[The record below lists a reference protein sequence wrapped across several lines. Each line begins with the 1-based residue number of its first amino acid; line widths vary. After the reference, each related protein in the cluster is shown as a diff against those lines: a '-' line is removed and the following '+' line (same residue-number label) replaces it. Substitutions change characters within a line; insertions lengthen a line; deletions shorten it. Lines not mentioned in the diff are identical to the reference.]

1 MAETVV
7 QLRDVTKNYRRD
19 AFELKVL
26 QGITLDVEAG
36 DYVALMGPSGSGKST
51 LLNLL
56 AGIDQPTSGELIV
69 AGQQVSRLGE
79 SKLALWRQ
87 RHIGFI
93 FQFYNLIPVLTA
105 YENVEL
111 PLTLRKSSRAA
122 RRKRVET
129 ALSVVGL
136 QNRMKHYPRQLSGGQ
151 EQRVAIARAIVTDP
165 DPAARRRADRRS
177 GRGVRRRSARPA
189 RSVERAV
196 QQDDPDGDPR
206 SEGRGESQTP
216 GAARQGPAGRVGAG
230 RRNGSMIKLIR
241 RNLLRNKRRT
251 FLTMAS
257 LAMALFI
264 LSLLGVVNDAMSFA
278 DDSAMPDRLV
288 VRNAISLT
296 FPLPEAYEQRLRTI
310 DNVVSVTPQ
319 NWFQG
324 VYKDQRPE
332 NFFPRFTIDPA
343 TFRSVFYD
351 LEWNEEEWE
360 AFAAQRTAFAAGR
373 ELTEIQGWSLG
384 DTITIKGDI
393 YPIDVELQL
402 RAIYDFDEPGQERQI
417 FFHRRYVEEAMG
429 NPGQNGTY
437 WLLLDDPEAAP
448 AVIAA
453 AEAMFENSDNQVRAE
468 TAEAFAASFTEMLGN
483 IRFFFSMIG
492 LAIVISIFLITANT
506 MAMAARERTT
516 EVSVL
521 RTLGFRR
528 NQVLGMV
535 IGESLAVGVLGA
547 ALGVGFTA
555 VAIQGA
561 TPFLDQMGFGFGG
574 FALDVQVLATAVAIG
589 IAVGLLSGVF
599 PAVAAARLK
608 IVDGLRRL

>member
-1 MAETVV
+1 M
-7 QLRDVTKNYRRD
+7 
-19 AFELKVL
+19 
-26 QGITLDVEAG
+26 
-36 DYVALMGPSGSGKST
+36 
-51 LLNLL
+51 
-56 AGIDQPTSGELIV
+56 
-69 AGQQVSRLGE
+69 
-79 SKLALWRQ
+79 
-87 RHIGFI
+87 
-93 FQFYNLIPVLTA
+93 
-105 YENVEL
+105 
-111 PLTLRKSSRAA
+111 
-122 RRKRVET
+122 
-129 ALSVVGL
+129 
-136 QNRMKHYPRQLSGGQ
+136 
-151 EQRVAIARAIVTDP
+151 
-165 DPAARRRADRRS
+165 
-177 GRGVRRRSARPA
+177 
-189 RSVERAV
+189 
-196 QQDDPDGDPR
+196 
-206 SEGRGESQTP
+206 
-216 GAARQGPAGRVGAG
+216 
-230 RRNGSMIKLIR
+230 
-241 RNLLRNKRRT
+241 
-251 FLTMAS
+251 
-257 LAMALFI
+257 
-264 LSLLGVVNDAMSFA
+264 
-278 DDSAMPDRLV
+278 
-288 VRNAISLT
+288 
-296 FPLPEAYEQRLRTI
+296 
-310 DNVVSVTPQ
+310 
-319 NWFQG
+319 
-324 VYKDQRPE
+324 
-332 NFFPRFTIDPA
+332 
-343 TFRSVFYD
+343 
-351 LEWNEEEWE
+351 
-360 AFAAQRTAFAAGR
+360 
-373 ELTEIQGWSLG
+373 
-384 DTITIKGDI
+384 
-393 YPIDVELQL
+393 

>member
-1 MAETVV
+1 
-7 QLRDVTKNYRRD
+7 
-19 AFELKVL
+19 
-26 QGITLDVEAG
+26 
-36 DYVALMGPSGSGKST
+36 
-51 LLNLL
+51 
-56 AGIDQPTSGELIV
+56 
-69 AGQQVSRLGE
+69 
-79 SKLALWRQ
+79 
-87 RHIGFI
+87 
-93 FQFYNLIPVLTA
+93 
-105 YENVEL
+105 
-111 PLTLRKSSRAA
+111 
-122 RRKRVET
+122 
-129 ALSVVGL
+129 
-136 QNRMKHYPRQLSGGQ
+136 
-151 EQRVAIARAIVTDP
+151 
-165 DPAARRRADRRS
+165 
-177 GRGVRRRSARPA
+177 
-189 RSVERAV
+189 
-196 QQDDPDGDPR
+196 
-206 SEGRGESQTP
+206 
-216 GAARQGPAGRVGAG
+216 
-230 RRNGSMIKLIR
+230 MIKLIR

-264 LSLLGVVNDAMSFA
+264 LSLLGVVNDAMDFA
-278 DDSAMPDRLV
+278 DESSLPDRLV

-296 FPLPEAYEQRLRTI
+296 FPLPEAYEARLRTI

-332 NFFPRFTIDPA
+332 NFFPRFTIDPD
-343 TFRSVFYD
+343 TFRDVFYD
-351 LEWNEEEWE
+351 LTWNEEEWE
-360 AFAAQRTAFAAGR
+360 TFAAQRTAFAAGR

-402 RAIYDFDEPGQERQI
+402 RAIYDFDEPGQERQL

-437 WLLLDDPEAAP
+437 WLLLDDPDAAS

-453 AEAMFENSDNQVRAE
+453 AEGMFENSENQVRAE

-483 IRFFFSMIG
+483 IQFFFSLIG
-492 LAIVISIFLITANT
+492 LAIVVSIFLITANT

-535 IGESLAVGVLGA
+535 IGESLAVGVLGS
-547 ALGVGFTA
+547 ALGIGFTSI
-555 VAIQGA
+555 AIRGA
-561 TPFLDQMGFGFGG
+561 TPFLEQSGFGFGG
-574 FALDVQVLATAVAIG
+574 FALDTEVLLTAVVIG
-589 IAVGLLSGVF
+589 ISVGLLSGVF

-608 IVDGLRRL
+608 IVDGLRRI

>member
-1 MAETVV
+1 
-7 QLRDVTKNYRRD
+7 
-19 AFELKVL
+19 
-26 QGITLDVEAG
+26 
-36 DYVALMGPSGSGKST
+36 
-51 LLNLL
+51 
-56 AGIDQPTSGELIV
+56 
-69 AGQQVSRLGE
+69 
-79 SKLALWRQ
+79 
-87 RHIGFI
+87 
-93 FQFYNLIPVLTA
+93 
-105 YENVEL
+105 
-111 PLTLRKSSRAA
+111 
-122 RRKRVET
+122 
-129 ALSVVGL
+129 
-136 QNRMKHYPRQLSGGQ
+136 
-151 EQRVAIARAIVTDP
+151 
-165 DPAARRRADRRS
+165 
-177 GRGVRRRSARPA
+177 
-189 RSVERAV
+189 
-196 QQDDPDGDPR
+196 
-206 SEGRGESQTP
+206 
-216 GAARQGPAGRVGAG
+216 
-230 RRNGSMIKLIR
+230 MIKLIR

-264 LSLLGVVNDAMSFA
+264 LSLLGVVNDAMNFA
-278 DDSAMPDRLV
+278 DESAIPDRLV

-310 DNVVSVTPQ
+310 DNVVAVTPQ

-332 NFFPRFTIDPA
+332 NFFPRFTIDPE

-351 LEWNEEEWE
+351 LEWTEEEWE
-360 AFAAQRTAFAAGR
+360 SFAEQRTAFAAGR

-393 YPIDVELQL
+393 FPIDVELQL

-483 IRFFFSMIG
+483 IQFFFSMIG

-535 IGESLAVGVLGA
+535 IGESLAVGVLGS
-547 ALGVGFTA
+547 ALGLGFTA

-561 TPFLDQMGFGFGG
+561 TPFLEQMGFGFGG
-574 FALDVQVLATAVAIG
+574 FALDSQVLVTAVVIG

>member
-1 MAETVV
+1 
-7 QLRDVTKNYRRD
+7 
-19 AFELKVL
+19 
-26 QGITLDVEAG
+26 
-36 DYVALMGPSGSGKST
+36 
-51 LLNLL
+51 
-56 AGIDQPTSGELIV
+56 
-69 AGQQVSRLGE
+69 
-79 SKLALWRQ
+79 
-87 RHIGFI
+87 
-93 FQFYNLIPVLTA
+93 
-105 YENVEL
+105 
-111 PLTLRKSSRAA
+111 
-122 RRKRVET
+122 
-129 ALSVVGL
+129 
-136 QNRMKHYPRQLSGGQ
+136 
-151 EQRVAIARAIVTDP
+151 
-165 DPAARRRADRRS
+165 
-177 GRGVRRRSARPA
+177 
-189 RSVERAV
+189 
-196 QQDDPDGDPR
+196 
-206 SEGRGESQTP
+206 
-216 GAARQGPAGRVGAG
+216 
-230 RRNGSMIKLIR
+230 MIKLIR

-264 LSLLGVVNDAMSFA
+264 LSLLGVVNDAMDFA
-278 DDSAMPDRLV
+278 DESAIPDRLV

-310 DNVVSVTPQ
+310 DNVVAVTPQ

-332 NFFPRFTIDPA
+332 NFFPRFTVEPE

-351 LEWNEEEWE
+351 YTWNEEEWE
-360 AFAAQRTAFAAGR
+360 TFAAQRTAFAAGR
-373 ELTEIQGWSLG
+373 ELTEIQGWSIG
-384 DTITIKGDI
+384 DMITIKGDI
-393 YPIDVELQL
+393 FPIDVELQL
-402 RAIYDFDEPGQERQI
+402 RAIFDFDEPGQERQI

-483 IRFFFSMIG
+483 IQFFFSMIG

-535 IGESLAVGVLGA
+535 IGESLAVGVLGS
-547 ALGVGFTA
+547 ALGLGFTA

-561 TPFLDQMGFGFGG
+561 TPFLEQMGFGFGG
-574 FALDVQVLATAVAIG
+574 FALDSEVLVTAVVIG

>member
-1 MAETVV
+1 
-7 QLRDVTKNYRRD
+7 
-19 AFELKVL
+19 
-26 QGITLDVEAG
+26 
-36 DYVALMGPSGSGKST
+36 
-51 LLNLL
+51 
-56 AGIDQPTSGELIV
+56 
-69 AGQQVSRLGE
+69 
-79 SKLALWRQ
+79 
-87 RHIGFI
+87 
-93 FQFYNLIPVLTA
+93 
-105 YENVEL
+105 
-111 PLTLRKSSRAA
+111 
-122 RRKRVET
+122 
-129 ALSVVGL
+129 
-136 QNRMKHYPRQLSGGQ
+136 
-151 EQRVAIARAIVTDP
+151 
-165 DPAARRRADRRS
+165 
-177 GRGVRRRSARPA
+177 
-189 RSVERAV
+189 
-196 QQDDPDGDPR
+196 
-206 SEGRGESQTP
+206 
-216 GAARQGPAGRVGAG
+216 
-230 RRNGSMIKLIR
+230 MIKLIR

-264 LSLLGVVNDAMSFA
+264 LSLLGVVNDAMNFA
-278 DDSAMPDRLV
+278 DESAIPDRLV

-310 DNVVSVTPQ
+310 DNVVAVTPQ

-332 NFFPRFTIDPA
+332 NFFPRFTVEPE

-351 LEWNEEEWE
+351 YTWNEEEWE
-360 AFAAQRTAFAAGR
+360 TFAAQRTAFAAGR
-373 ELTEIQGWSLG
+373 ELTEIQGWSIG
-384 DTITIKGDI
+384 DMITIKGDI
-393 YPIDVELQL
+393 FPIDVELQL
-402 RAIYDFDEPGQERQI
+402 RAIFDFDEPGQERQI

-437 WLLLDDPEAAP
+437 WLLLDDPESAP

-483 IRFFFSMIG
+483 VQFFFSVIG
-492 LAIVISIFLITANT
+492 LGIIFSIFSITAVT

-528 NQVLGMV
+528 NQVIGMV
-535 IGESLAVGVLGA
+535 LGESLAVGVLGS
-547 ALGVGFTA
+547 ALGLGFTA
-555 VAIQGA
+555 VAIQAA
-561 TPFLDQMGFGFGG
+561 TPFLEQMGFGFGG
-574 FALDVQVLATAVAIG
+574 FALDSQVLVTAVAIG

>member
-1 MAETVV
+1 
-7 QLRDVTKNYRRD
+7 
-19 AFELKVL
+19 
-26 QGITLDVEAG
+26 
-36 DYVALMGPSGSGKST
+36 
-51 LLNLL
+51 
-56 AGIDQPTSGELIV
+56 
-69 AGQQVSRLGE
+69 
-79 SKLALWRQ
+79 
-87 RHIGFI
+87 
-93 FQFYNLIPVLTA
+93 
-105 YENVEL
+105 
-111 PLTLRKSSRAA
+111 
-122 RRKRVET
+122 
-129 ALSVVGL
+129 
-136 QNRMKHYPRQLSGGQ
+136 
-151 EQRVAIARAIVTDP
+151 
-165 DPAARRRADRRS
+165 
-177 GRGVRRRSARPA
+177 
-189 RSVERAV
+189 
-196 QQDDPDGDPR
+196 
-206 SEGRGESQTP
+206 
-216 GAARQGPAGRVGAG
+216 
-230 RRNGSMIKLIR
+230 MIKLIR

-264 LSLLGVVNDAMSFA
+264 LSLLGVVNDAMNFA
-278 DDSAMPDRLV
+278 DESAIPDRLV

-310 DNVVSVTPQ
+310 DNVVAVTPQ

-332 NFFPRFTIDPA
+332 NFFPRFTVEPE

-351 LEWNEEEWE
+351 YTWNEEEWE
-360 AFAAQRTAFAAGR
+360 TFAAQRTAFAAGR
-373 ELTEIQGWSLG
+373 ELTEIQGWSIG
-384 DTITIKGDI
+384 DMITIKGDI
-393 YPIDVELQL
+393 FPIDVELQL
-402 RAIYDFDEPGQERQI
+402 RAIFDFDEPGQERQI

-437 WLLLDDPEAAP
+437 WLLLDEPEAAP

-483 IRFFFSMIG
+483 IQFFFSMIG

-535 IGESLAVGVLGA
+535 IGESLAVGVLGS
-547 ALGVGFTA
+547 ALGLGFTA

-561 TPFLDQMGFGFGG
+561 TPFLEQMGFGFGG
-574 FALDVQVLATAVAIG
+574 FALDSQVLVTAVVIG

>member
-1 MAETVV
+1 
-7 QLRDVTKNYRRD
+7 
-19 AFELKVL
+19 
-26 QGITLDVEAG
+26 
-36 DYVALMGPSGSGKST
+36 
-51 LLNLL
+51 
-56 AGIDQPTSGELIV
+56 
-69 AGQQVSRLGE
+69 
-79 SKLALWRQ
+79 
-87 RHIGFI
+87 
-93 FQFYNLIPVLTA
+93 
-105 YENVEL
+105 
-111 PLTLRKSSRAA
+111 
-122 RRKRVET
+122 
-129 ALSVVGL
+129 
-136 QNRMKHYPRQLSGGQ
+136 
-151 EQRVAIARAIVTDP
+151 
-165 DPAARRRADRRS
+165 
-177 GRGVRRRSARPA
+177 
-189 RSVERAV
+189 
-196 QQDDPDGDPR
+196 
-206 SEGRGESQTP
+206 
-216 GAARQGPAGRVGAG
+216 
-230 RRNGSMIKLIR
+230 MIKLIR

-264 LSLLGVVNDAMSFA
+264 LSLLGVVNDAMDFA
-278 DDSAMPDRLV
+278 DESAIPDRLV

-310 DNVVSVTPQ
+310 DNVVAVTPQ

-332 NFFPRFTIDPA
+332 NFFPRFTIDPE

-351 LEWNEEEWE
+351 LEWNDEEWE

-393 YPIDVELQL
+393 FPIDVELQL

-417 FFHRRYVEEAMG
+417 FFHRRYVEEAMN

-483 IRFFFSMIG
+483 IQFFFSMIG

-535 IGESLAVGVLGA
+535 VGESLAVGVLGS
-547 ALGVGFTA
+547 ALGLGFTA

-561 TPFLDQMGFGFGG
+561 TPFLEQMGFGFGG
-574 FALDVQVLATAVAIG
+574 FALDSEVLVTAVVIG

>member
-1 MAETVV
+1 
-7 QLRDVTKNYRRD
+7 
-19 AFELKVL
+19 
-26 QGITLDVEAG
+26 
-36 DYVALMGPSGSGKST
+36 
-51 LLNLL
+51 
-56 AGIDQPTSGELIV
+56 
-69 AGQQVSRLGE
+69 
-79 SKLALWRQ
+79 
-87 RHIGFI
+87 
-93 FQFYNLIPVLTA
+93 
-105 YENVEL
+105 
-111 PLTLRKSSRAA
+111 
-122 RRKRVET
+122 
-129 ALSVVGL
+129 
-136 QNRMKHYPRQLSGGQ
+136 
-151 EQRVAIARAIVTDP
+151 
-165 DPAARRRADRRS
+165 
-177 GRGVRRRSARPA
+177 
-189 RSVERAV
+189 
-196 QQDDPDGDPR
+196 
-206 SEGRGESQTP
+206 
-216 GAARQGPAGRVGAG
+216 
-230 RRNGSMIKLIR
+230 MIKLIR

-264 LSLLGVVNDAMSFA
+264 LSLLGVVNDAMDFA
-278 DDSAMPDRLV
+278 DESAIPDRLV

-310 DNVVSVTPQ
+310 DNVVAVTPQ

-332 NFFPRFTIDPA
+332 NFFPRFTVEPE

-351 LEWNEEEWE
+351 YTWNEEEWE
-360 AFAAQRTAFAAGR
+360 TFAAQRTAFAAGR
-373 ELTEIQGWSLG
+373 ELTEIQGWSIG
-384 DTITIKGDI
+384 DMITIKGDI
-393 YPIDVELQL
+393 FPIDVELQL
-402 RAIYDFDEPGQERQI
+402 RAIFDFDEPGQERQI

-437 WLLLDDPEAAP
+437 WLLLDDPESAP

-483 IRFFFSMIG
+483 IQFFFSMIG

-535 IGESLAVGVLGA
+535 IGESLAVGVLGS
-547 ALGVGFTA
+547 ALGLGFTA

-561 TPFLDQMGFGFGG
+561 TPFLEQMGFGFGG
-574 FALDVQVLATAVAIG
+574 FALDSQVLVTAVVIG

>member
-1 MAETVV
+1 
-7 QLRDVTKNYRRD
+7 
-19 AFELKVL
+19 
-26 QGITLDVEAG
+26 
-36 DYVALMGPSGSGKST
+36 
-51 LLNLL
+51 
-56 AGIDQPTSGELIV
+56 
-69 AGQQVSRLGE
+69 
-79 SKLALWRQ
+79 
-87 RHIGFI
+87 
-93 FQFYNLIPVLTA
+93 
-105 YENVEL
+105 
-111 PLTLRKSSRAA
+111 
-122 RRKRVET
+122 
-129 ALSVVGL
+129 
-136 QNRMKHYPRQLSGGQ
+136 
-151 EQRVAIARAIVTDP
+151 
-165 DPAARRRADRRS
+165 
-177 GRGVRRRSARPA
+177 
-189 RSVERAV
+189 
-196 QQDDPDGDPR
+196 
-206 SEGRGESQTP
+206 
-216 GAARQGPAGRVGAG
+216 
-230 RRNGSMIKLIR
+230 MIKLIR

-264 LSLLGVVNDAMSFA
+264 LSLLGVVNDAMNFA
-278 DDSAMPDRLV
+278 DESAIPDRLV

-310 DNVVSVTPQ
+310 DNVVAVTPQ

-332 NFFPRFTIDPA
+332 NFFPRFTIDPE

-351 LEWNEEEWE
+351 LEWTEEEWE
-360 AFAAQRTAFAAGR
+360 AFAEQRTAFAAGR

-384 DTITIKGDI
+384 DMITIKGDI
-393 YPIDVELQL
+393 FPIDVELQL

-437 WLLLDDPEAAP
+437 WLLLDDPAAAP

-483 IRFFFSMIG
+483 IQFFFSMIG

-535 IGESLAVGVLGA
+535 IGESLAVGVLGS
-547 ALGVGFTA
+547 ALGLGFTA

-561 TPFLDQMGFGFGG
+561 TPFLEQMGFGFGG
-574 FALDVQVLATAVAIG
+574 FALDSQVLVTAVVIG

>member
-1 MAETVV
+1 
-7 QLRDVTKNYRRD
+7 
-19 AFELKVL
+19 
-26 QGITLDVEAG
+26 
-36 DYVALMGPSGSGKST
+36 
-51 LLNLL
+51 
-56 AGIDQPTSGELIV
+56 
-69 AGQQVSRLGE
+69 
-79 SKLALWRQ
+79 
-87 RHIGFI
+87 
-93 FQFYNLIPVLTA
+93 
-105 YENVEL
+105 
-111 PLTLRKSSRAA
+111 
-122 RRKRVET
+122 
-129 ALSVVGL
+129 
-136 QNRMKHYPRQLSGGQ
+136 
-151 EQRVAIARAIVTDP
+151 
-165 DPAARRRADRRS
+165 
-177 GRGVRRRSARPA
+177 
-189 RSVERAV
+189 
-196 QQDDPDGDPR
+196 
-206 SEGRGESQTP
+206 
-216 GAARQGPAGRVGAG
+216 
-230 RRNGSMIKLIR
+230 MIKLIR

-278 DDSAMPDRLV
+278 DESAIPDRLV

-310 DNVVSVTPQ
+310 DNVVAVTPQ

-332 NFFPRFTIDPA
+332 NFFPRFTVDPE

-351 LEWNEEEWE
+351 YTWNEEEWE

-384 DTITIKGDI
+384 DTIAIKGDI
-393 YPIDVELQL
+393 FPIDVELQL
-402 RAIYDFDEPGQERQI
+402 RAIFDFDEPGQERQI

-437 WLLLDDPEAAP
+437 WLLLDDPTAAP

-483 IRFFFSMIG
+483 IQFFFSMIG

-535 IGESLAVGVLGA
+535 IGESLAVGVLGS
-547 ALGVGFTA
+547 ALGLGFTA

-561 TPFLDQMGFGFGG
+561 TPFLEQMGFGFGG
-574 FALDVQVLATAVAIG
+574 FALDAQVLVTAVAIG
-589 IAVGLLSGVF
+589 VSVGLLSGVF

>member
-1 MAETVV
+1 
-7 QLRDVTKNYRRD
+7 
-19 AFELKVL
+19 
-26 QGITLDVEAG
+26 
-36 DYVALMGPSGSGKST
+36 
-51 LLNLL
+51 
-56 AGIDQPTSGELIV
+56 
-69 AGQQVSRLGE
+69 
-79 SKLALWRQ
+79 
-87 RHIGFI
+87 
-93 FQFYNLIPVLTA
+93 
-105 YENVEL
+105 
-111 PLTLRKSSRAA
+111 
-122 RRKRVET
+122 
-129 ALSVVGL
+129 
-136 QNRMKHYPRQLSGGQ
+136 
-151 EQRVAIARAIVTDP
+151 
-165 DPAARRRADRRS
+165 
-177 GRGVRRRSARPA
+177 
-189 RSVERAV
+189 
-196 QQDDPDGDPR
+196 
-206 SEGRGESQTP
+206 
-216 GAARQGPAGRVGAG
+216 
-230 RRNGSMIKLIR
+230 MIKLIR

-278 DDSAMPDRLV
+278 DESAIPDRLV

-310 DNVVSVTPQ
+310 DNVVAVTPQ

-324 VYKDQRPE
+324 VYRDQRPE
-332 NFFPRFTIDPA
+332 NFFPRFTIDPE

-384 DTITIKGDI
+384 DTIAIKGDI
-393 YPIDVELQL
+393 FPIDVELQL
-402 RAIYDFDEPGQERQI
+402 RAIFDFDEPGQERQI

-437 WLLLDDPEAAP
+437 WLRLDDPTAAP

-483 IRFFFSMIG
+483 IQFFFSMIG

-535 IGESLAVGVLGA
+535 IGESLAVGVLGS
-547 ALGVGFTA
+547 ALGLGFTA

-561 TPFLDQMGFGFGG
+561 TPFLEQMGFGFGG
-574 FALDVQVLATAVAIG
+574 FALDAQVLVTAVAIG
-589 IAVGLLSGVF
+589 VSVGLLSGVF

>member
-1 MAETVV
+1 
-7 QLRDVTKNYRRD
+7 
-19 AFELKVL
+19 
-26 QGITLDVEAG
+26 
-36 DYVALMGPSGSGKST
+36 
-51 LLNLL
+51 
-56 AGIDQPTSGELIV
+56 
-69 AGQQVSRLGE
+69 
-79 SKLALWRQ
+79 
-87 RHIGFI
+87 
-93 FQFYNLIPVLTA
+93 
-105 YENVEL
+105 
-111 PLTLRKSSRAA
+111 
-122 RRKRVET
+122 
-129 ALSVVGL
+129 
-136 QNRMKHYPRQLSGGQ
+136 
-151 EQRVAIARAIVTDP
+151 
-165 DPAARRRADRRS
+165 
-177 GRGVRRRSARPA
+177 
-189 RSVERAV
+189 
-196 QQDDPDGDPR
+196 
-206 SEGRGESQTP
+206 
-216 GAARQGPAGRVGAG
+216 
-230 RRNGSMIKLIR
+230 MIKLIR

-264 LSLLGVVNDAMSFA
+264 LSLLGVVNDAMNFA
-278 DDSAMPDRLV
+278 DESAIPDRLV

-310 DNVVSVTPQ
+310 DNVVAVTPQ

-332 NFFPRFTIDPA
+332 NFFPRFTVEPE

-351 LEWNEEEWE
+351 YTWNEEEWE
-360 AFAAQRTAFAAGR
+360 TFAAQRTAFAAGR
-373 ELTEIQGWSLG
+373 ELTEIQGWSIG
-384 DTITIKGDI
+384 DMITIKGDI
-393 YPIDVELQL
+393 FPIDVELQL
-402 RAIYDFDEPGQERQI
+402 RAIFDFDEPGQERQI

-483 IRFFFSMIG
+483 IQFFFSMIG

-535 IGESLAVGVLGA
+535 IGESLAVGVLGS
-547 ALGVGFTA
+547 ALGLGFTA

-561 TPFLDQMGFGFGG
+561 TPFLEQMGFGFGG
-574 FALDVQVLATAVAIG
+574 FALDSEVLVTAVVIG

>member
-1 MAETVV
+1 
-7 QLRDVTKNYRRD
+7 
-19 AFELKVL
+19 
-26 QGITLDVEAG
+26 
-36 DYVALMGPSGSGKST
+36 
-51 LLNLL
+51 
-56 AGIDQPTSGELIV
+56 
-69 AGQQVSRLGE
+69 
-79 SKLALWRQ
+79 
-87 RHIGFI
+87 
-93 FQFYNLIPVLTA
+93 
-105 YENVEL
+105 
-111 PLTLRKSSRAA
+111 
-122 RRKRVET
+122 
-129 ALSVVGL
+129 
-136 QNRMKHYPRQLSGGQ
+136 
-151 EQRVAIARAIVTDP
+151 
-165 DPAARRRADRRS
+165 
-177 GRGVRRRSARPA
+177 
-189 RSVERAV
+189 
-196 QQDDPDGDPR
+196 
-206 SEGRGESQTP
+206 
-216 GAARQGPAGRVGAG
+216 
-230 RRNGSMIKLIR
+230 MIKLIR

-264 LSLLGVVNDAMSFA
+264 LSLLGVVNDAMNFA
-278 DDSAMPDRLV
+278 DESAIPDRLV

-310 DNVVSVTPQ
+310 DNVVAVTPQ

-332 NFFPRFTIDPA
+332 NFFPRFTIDPE

-351 LEWNEEEWE
+351 LEWNDEEWE

-393 YPIDVELQL
+393 FPIDVELQL

-453 AEAMFENSDNQVRAE
+453 AEAMFENSENQVRAE

-483 IRFFFSMIG
+483 IQFFFSMIG

-535 IGESLAVGVLGA
+535 IGESLAVGVLGS
-547 ALGVGFTA
+547 ALGLGFTA

-561 TPFLDQMGFGFGG
+561 TPFLEQMGFGFGG
-574 FALDVQVLATAVAIG
+574 FALDSEVLVTAVVIG

>member
-1 MAETVV
+1 
-7 QLRDVTKNYRRD
+7 
-19 AFELKVL
+19 
-26 QGITLDVEAG
+26 
-36 DYVALMGPSGSGKST
+36 
-51 LLNLL
+51 
-56 AGIDQPTSGELIV
+56 
-69 AGQQVSRLGE
+69 
-79 SKLALWRQ
+79 
-87 RHIGFI
+87 
-93 FQFYNLIPVLTA
+93 
-105 YENVEL
+105 
-111 PLTLRKSSRAA
+111 
-122 RRKRVET
+122 
-129 ALSVVGL
+129 
-136 QNRMKHYPRQLSGGQ
+136 
-151 EQRVAIARAIVTDP
+151 
-165 DPAARRRADRRS
+165 
-177 GRGVRRRSARPA
+177 
-189 RSVERAV
+189 
-196 QQDDPDGDPR
+196 
-206 SEGRGESQTP
+206 
-216 GAARQGPAGRVGAG
+216 
-230 RRNGSMIKLIR
+230 MIKLIR

-264 LSLLGVVNDAMSFA
+264 LSLLGVVNDAMDFA
-278 DDSAMPDRLV
+278 DESAIPDRLV

-310 DNVVSVTPQ
+310 DNVVAVTPQ

-332 NFFPRFTIDPA
+332 NFFPRFTVEPE

-351 LEWNEEEWE
+351 YTWNEEEWE
-360 AFAAQRTAFAAGR
+360 TFAAQRTAFAAGR

-384 DTITIKGDI
+384 DMITIKGDI
-393 YPIDVELQL
+393 FPIDVELQL
-402 RAIYDFDEPGQERQI
+402 RAIFDFDEPGQERQI

-483 IRFFFSMIG
+483 IQFFFSMIG

-535 IGESLAVGVLGA
+535 IGESLAVGVLGS
-547 ALGVGFTA
+547 ALGLGFTA

-561 TPFLDQMGFGFGG
+561 TPFLEQMGFGFGG
-574 FALDVQVLATAVAIG
+574 FALDSQVLVTAVVIG

>member
-1 MAETVV
+1 
-7 QLRDVTKNYRRD
+7 
-19 AFELKVL
+19 
-26 QGITLDVEAG
+26 
-36 DYVALMGPSGSGKST
+36 
-51 LLNLL
+51 
-56 AGIDQPTSGELIV
+56 
-69 AGQQVSRLGE
+69 
-79 SKLALWRQ
+79 
-87 RHIGFI
+87 
-93 FQFYNLIPVLTA
+93 
-105 YENVEL
+105 
-111 PLTLRKSSRAA
+111 
-122 RRKRVET
+122 
-129 ALSVVGL
+129 
-136 QNRMKHYPRQLSGGQ
+136 
-151 EQRVAIARAIVTDP
+151 
-165 DPAARRRADRRS
+165 
-177 GRGVRRRSARPA
+177 
-189 RSVERAV
+189 
-196 QQDDPDGDPR
+196 
-206 SEGRGESQTP
+206 
-216 GAARQGPAGRVGAG
+216 
-230 RRNGSMIKLIR
+230 MIKLIR

-278 DDSAMPDRLV
+278 DESAIPDRLV

-310 DNVVSVTPQ
+310 DNVVAVTPQ

-332 NFFPRFTIDPA
+332 NFFPRFTVDPE

-351 LEWNEEEWE
+351 YTWNEEEWE

-384 DTITIKGDI
+384 DTIAIKGDI
-393 YPIDVELQL
+393 FPIDVELQL
-402 RAIYDFDEPGQERQI
+402 RAIFDFDEPGQERQI

-483 IRFFFSMIG
+483 IQFFFSMIG

-535 IGESLAVGVLGA
+535 IGESLAVGVLGS
-547 ALGVGFTA
+547 ALGLGFTA

-561 TPFLDQMGFGFGG
+561 TPFLEQMGFGFGG
-574 FALDVQVLATAVAIG
+574 FALDAQVLVTAVAIG
-589 IAVGLLSGVF
+589 VSVGLLSGVF

>member
-1 MAETVV
+1 
-7 QLRDVTKNYRRD
+7 
-19 AFELKVL
+19 
-26 QGITLDVEAG
+26 
-36 DYVALMGPSGSGKST
+36 
-51 LLNLL
+51 
-56 AGIDQPTSGELIV
+56 
-69 AGQQVSRLGE
+69 
-79 SKLALWRQ
+79 
-87 RHIGFI
+87 
-93 FQFYNLIPVLTA
+93 
-105 YENVEL
+105 
-111 PLTLRKSSRAA
+111 
-122 RRKRVET
+122 
-129 ALSVVGL
+129 
-136 QNRMKHYPRQLSGGQ
+136 
-151 EQRVAIARAIVTDP
+151 
-165 DPAARRRADRRS
+165 
-177 GRGVRRRSARPA
+177 
-189 RSVERAV
+189 
-196 QQDDPDGDPR
+196 
-206 SEGRGESQTP
+206 
-216 GAARQGPAGRVGAG
+216 
-230 RRNGSMIKLIR
+230 MIKLIR

-264 LSLLGVVNDAMSFA
+264 LSLLGVVNDAMDFA
-278 DDSAMPDRLV
+278 DESAIPDRLV

-310 DNVVSVTPQ
+310 DNVVAVTPQ

-332 NFFPRFTIDPA
+332 NFFPRFTIDPE

-384 DTITIKGDI
+384 DTIAIKGDI
-393 YPIDVELQL
+393 FPIDVELQL

-437 WLLLDDPEAAP
+437 WLRLDDPAAAP

-483 IRFFFSMIG
+483 LTFFFSMIG

-535 IGESLAVGVLGA
+535 IGESLAVGVLGS
-547 ALGVGFTA
+547 ALGLGFTA

-561 TPFLDQMGFGFGG
+561 TPFLEQMGFGFGG
-574 FALDVQVLATAVAIG
+574 FALDSQVLVTAVAIG

>member
-1 MAETVV
+1 
-7 QLRDVTKNYRRD
+7 
-19 AFELKVL
+19 
-26 QGITLDVEAG
+26 
-36 DYVALMGPSGSGKST
+36 
-51 LLNLL
+51 
-56 AGIDQPTSGELIV
+56 
-69 AGQQVSRLGE
+69 
-79 SKLALWRQ
+79 
-87 RHIGFI
+87 
-93 FQFYNLIPVLTA
+93 
-105 YENVEL
+105 
-111 PLTLRKSSRAA
+111 
-122 RRKRVET
+122 
-129 ALSVVGL
+129 
-136 QNRMKHYPRQLSGGQ
+136 
-151 EQRVAIARAIVTDP
+151 
-165 DPAARRRADRRS
+165 
-177 GRGVRRRSARPA
+177 
-189 RSVERAV
+189 
-196 QQDDPDGDPR
+196 
-206 SEGRGESQTP
+206 
-216 GAARQGPAGRVGAG
+216 
-230 RRNGSMIKLIR
+230 MIKLIR

-278 DDSAMPDRLV
+278 DESEIPDRLV

-296 FPLPEAYEQRLRTI
+296 FPLPEAYEERLRTI
-310 DNVVSVTPQ
+310 DNVVAVTPQ

-332 NFFPRFTIDPA
+332 NFFPRFTVEPE

-351 LEWNEEEWE
+351 YAWNEEEYE

-373 ELTEIQGWSLG
+373 ELTEIQGWSIG
-384 DTITIKGDI
+384 DIITIKGDI
-393 YPIDVELQL
+393 FPIDVELQL
-402 RAIYDFDEPGQERQI
+402 RAIFDIDEAGQERQI

-437 WLLLDDPEAAP
+437 WLRLDDPEAAP

-468 TAEAFAASFTEMLGN
+468 TAASFAASFTEMLGN
-483 IRFFFSMIG
+483 IQFFFSMIG

-535 IGESLAVGVLGA
+535 IGESLAVGVLGS
-547 ALGVGFTA
+547 ALGLGVTA
-555 VAIQGA
+555 VAIRGA
-561 TPFLDQMGFGFGG
+561 TPFLEQMGFGFGG
-574 FALDVQVLATAVAIG
+574 FALDGQVLATAVAIG
-589 IAVGLLSGVF
+589 LGVGLLSGVF
-599 PAVAAARLK
+599 PAVAAVRLK

>member
-1 MAETVV
+1 
-7 QLRDVTKNYRRD
+7 
-19 AFELKVL
+19 
-26 QGITLDVEAG
+26 
-36 DYVALMGPSGSGKST
+36 
-51 LLNLL
+51 
-56 AGIDQPTSGELIV
+56 
-69 AGQQVSRLGE
+69 
-79 SKLALWRQ
+79 
-87 RHIGFI
+87 
-93 FQFYNLIPVLTA
+93 
-105 YENVEL
+105 
-111 PLTLRKSSRAA
+111 
-122 RRKRVET
+122 
-129 ALSVVGL
+129 
-136 QNRMKHYPRQLSGGQ
+136 
-151 EQRVAIARAIVTDP
+151 
-165 DPAARRRADRRS
+165 
-177 GRGVRRRSARPA
+177 
-189 RSVERAV
+189 
-196 QQDDPDGDPR
+196 
-206 SEGRGESQTP
+206 
-216 GAARQGPAGRVGAG
+216 
-230 RRNGSMIKLIR
+230 MIKLIR

-264 LSLLGVVNDAMSFA
+264 LSLLGVVNDAMDFA
-278 DDSAMPDRLV
+278 DESAIPDRLV

-310 DNVVSVTPQ
+310 DNVVAVTPQ

-332 NFFPRFTIDPA
+332 NFFPRFTIDPE

-351 LEWNEEEWE
+351 LEWNDEEWE

-393 YPIDVELQL
+393 FPIDVELQL
-402 RAIYDFDEPGQERQI
+402 RAIFDFDEPGQERQI

-483 IRFFFSMIG
+483 IQFFFSMIG

-535 IGESLAVGVLGA
+535 IGESLAVGVLGS
-547 ALGVGFTA
+547 ALGLGFTA

-561 TPFLDQMGFGFGG
+561 TPFLEQMGFGFGG
-574 FALDVQVLATAVAIG
+574 FALDSEVLVTAVVIG

>member
-1 MAETVV
+1 
-7 QLRDVTKNYRRD
+7 
-19 AFELKVL
+19 
-26 QGITLDVEAG
+26 
-36 DYVALMGPSGSGKST
+36 
-51 LLNLL
+51 
-56 AGIDQPTSGELIV
+56 
-69 AGQQVSRLGE
+69 
-79 SKLALWRQ
+79 
-87 RHIGFI
+87 
-93 FQFYNLIPVLTA
+93 
-105 YENVEL
+105 
-111 PLTLRKSSRAA
+111 
-122 RRKRVET
+122 
-129 ALSVVGL
+129 
-136 QNRMKHYPRQLSGGQ
+136 
-151 EQRVAIARAIVTDP
+151 
-165 DPAARRRADRRS
+165 
-177 GRGVRRRSARPA
+177 
-189 RSVERAV
+189 
-196 QQDDPDGDPR
+196 
-206 SEGRGESQTP
+206 
-216 GAARQGPAGRVGAG
+216 
-230 RRNGSMIKLIR
+230 MIKLIR

-278 DDSAMPDRLV
+278 DESAIPDRLV

-351 LEWNEEEWE
+351 LEWKEEEWE

-384 DTITIKGDI
+384 DVITIKGDI

-437 WLLLDDPEAAP
+437 WLLLDNPEAAP
-448 AVIAA
+448 AVIAS

-483 IRFFFSMIG
+483 ISFFFSMIG

-535 IGESLAVGVLGA
+535 IGESLAVGVLGSV
-547 ALGVGFTA
+547 LGIGVTA
-555 VAIQGA
+555 VAIRAA
-561 TPFLDQMGFGFGG
+561 TPFLEQMGFGFGG
-574 FALDVQVLATAVAIG
+574 FALDTQVLVTAVTIG

>member
-1 MAETVV
+1 
-7 QLRDVTKNYRRD
+7 
-19 AFELKVL
+19 
-26 QGITLDVEAG
+26 
-36 DYVALMGPSGSGKST
+36 
-51 LLNLL
+51 
-56 AGIDQPTSGELIV
+56 
-69 AGQQVSRLGE
+69 
-79 SKLALWRQ
+79 
-87 RHIGFI
+87 
-93 FQFYNLIPVLTA
+93 
-105 YENVEL
+105 
-111 PLTLRKSSRAA
+111 
-122 RRKRVET
+122 
-129 ALSVVGL
+129 
-136 QNRMKHYPRQLSGGQ
+136 
-151 EQRVAIARAIVTDP
+151 
-165 DPAARRRADRRS
+165 
-177 GRGVRRRSARPA
+177 
-189 RSVERAV
+189 
-196 QQDDPDGDPR
+196 
-206 SEGRGESQTP
+206 
-216 GAARQGPAGRVGAG
+216 
-230 RRNGSMIKLIR
+230 MIKLIR

-264 LSLLGVVNDAMSFA
+264 LSLLGVVNDAMDFA
-278 DDSAMPDRLV
+278 DESAIPDRLV

-310 DNVVSVTPQ
+310 DNVVAVTPQ

-332 NFFPRFTIDPA
+332 NFFPRFTVEPE

-351 LEWNEEEWE
+351 YTWNEEEWE
-360 AFAAQRTAFAAGR
+360 TFAAQRTAFAAGR
-373 ELTEIQGWSLG
+373 ELTEIQGWSIG
-384 DTITIKGDI
+384 DMITIKGDI
-393 YPIDVELQL
+393 FPIDVELQL
-402 RAIYDFDEPGQERQI
+402 RAIFDFDEPGQERQI

-483 IRFFFSMIG
+483 IQFFFSMIG

-535 IGESLAVGVLGA
+535 IGESLAVGVLGS
-547 ALGVGFTA
+547 ALGLGFTA

-561 TPFLDQMGFGFGG
+561 TPFLEQMGFGFGG
-574 FALDVQVLATAVAIG
+574 FALDSQVLVTAVVIG

>member
-1 MAETVV
+1 
-7 QLRDVTKNYRRD
+7 
-19 AFELKVL
+19 
-26 QGITLDVEAG
+26 
-36 DYVALMGPSGSGKST
+36 
-51 LLNLL
+51 
-56 AGIDQPTSGELIV
+56 
-69 AGQQVSRLGE
+69 
-79 SKLALWRQ
+79 
-87 RHIGFI
+87 
-93 FQFYNLIPVLTA
+93 
-105 YENVEL
+105 
-111 PLTLRKSSRAA
+111 
-122 RRKRVET
+122 
-129 ALSVVGL
+129 
-136 QNRMKHYPRQLSGGQ
+136 
-151 EQRVAIARAIVTDP
+151 
-165 DPAARRRADRRS
+165 
-177 GRGVRRRSARPA
+177 
-189 RSVERAV
+189 
-196 QQDDPDGDPR
+196 
-206 SEGRGESQTP
+206 
-216 GAARQGPAGRVGAG
+216 
-230 RRNGSMIKLIR
+230 MIKLIR

-264 LSLLGVVNDAMSFA
+264 LSLLGVVNDAMNFA
-278 DDSAMPDRLV
+278 DESAIPDRLV

-310 DNVVSVTPQ
+310 DNVVAVTPQ

-332 NFFPRFTIDPA
+332 NFFPRFTVEPE

-351 LEWNEEEWE
+351 YTWNEEEWE
-360 AFAAQRTAFAAGR
+360 TFAAQRTAFAAGR
-373 ELTEIQGWSLG
+373 ELTEIQGWSIG
-384 DTITIKGDI
+384 DMITIKGDI
-393 YPIDVELQL
+393 FPIDVELQL
-402 RAIYDFDEPGQERQI
+402 RAIFDFDEPGQERQI

-483 IRFFFSMIG
+483 IQFFFSMIG

-535 IGESLAVGVLGA
+535 IGESLAVGVLGS
-547 ALGVGFTA
+547 ALGLGFTA

-561 TPFLDQMGFGFGG
+561 TPFLEQMGFGFGG
-574 FALDVQVLATAVAIG
+574 FALDSQVLVTAVVIG

>member
-1 MAETVV
+1 
-7 QLRDVTKNYRRD
+7 
-19 AFELKVL
+19 
-26 QGITLDVEAG
+26 
-36 DYVALMGPSGSGKST
+36 
-51 LLNLL
+51 
-56 AGIDQPTSGELIV
+56 
-69 AGQQVSRLGE
+69 
-79 SKLALWRQ
+79 
-87 RHIGFI
+87 
-93 FQFYNLIPVLTA
+93 
-105 YENVEL
+105 
-111 PLTLRKSSRAA
+111 
-122 RRKRVET
+122 
-129 ALSVVGL
+129 
-136 QNRMKHYPRQLSGGQ
+136 
-151 EQRVAIARAIVTDP
+151 
-165 DPAARRRADRRS
+165 
-177 GRGVRRRSARPA
+177 
-189 RSVERAV
+189 
-196 QQDDPDGDPR
+196 
-206 SEGRGESQTP
+206 
-216 GAARQGPAGRVGAG
+216 
-230 RRNGSMIKLIR
+230 MIKLIR

-264 LSLLGVVNDAMSFA
+264 LSLLGVVNDAMDFA
-278 DDSAMPDRLV
+278 DESAIPDRLV

-310 DNVVSVTPQ
+310 DNVVAVTPQ

-332 NFFPRFTIDPA
+332 NFFPRFSVEPE

-351 LEWNEEEWE
+351 YTWNEEEWE
-360 AFAAQRTAFAAGR
+360 TFAAQRNAFAAGR
-373 ELTEIQGWSLG
+373 ELTEIQGWSIG
-384 DTITIKGDI
+384 DMITIKGDI
-393 YPIDVELQL
+393 FPIDVELQL
-402 RAIYDFDEPGQERQI
+402 RAIFDFDEPGQERQI

-483 IRFFFSMIG
+483 IQFFFSMIG

-535 IGESLAVGVLGA
+535 IGESLAVGVLGS
-547 ALGVGFTA
+547 ALGLGFTA

-561 TPFLDQMGFGFGG
+561 TPFLEQMGFGFGG
-574 FALDVQVLATAVAIG
+574 FALDSQVLVTAVVMG

>member
-1 MAETVV
+1 
-7 QLRDVTKNYRRD
+7 
-19 AFELKVL
+19 
-26 QGITLDVEAG
+26 
-36 DYVALMGPSGSGKST
+36 
-51 LLNLL
+51 
-56 AGIDQPTSGELIV
+56 
-69 AGQQVSRLGE
+69 
-79 SKLALWRQ
+79 
-87 RHIGFI
+87 
-93 FQFYNLIPVLTA
+93 
-105 YENVEL
+105 
-111 PLTLRKSSRAA
+111 
-122 RRKRVET
+122 
-129 ALSVVGL
+129 
-136 QNRMKHYPRQLSGGQ
+136 
-151 EQRVAIARAIVTDP
+151 
-165 DPAARRRADRRS
+165 
-177 GRGVRRRSARPA
+177 
-189 RSVERAV
+189 
-196 QQDDPDGDPR
+196 
-206 SEGRGESQTP
+206 
-216 GAARQGPAGRVGAG
+216 
-230 RRNGSMIKLIR
+230 MIKLIR

-278 DDSAMPDRLV
+278 DESAIPDRLV

-310 DNVVSVTPQ
+310 DNVTAVTPQ

-332 NFFPRFTIDPA
+332 NFFPRFTVDPE

-351 LEWNEEEWE
+351 YTWNEEEWE

-384 DTITIKGDI
+384 DTIAIKGDI
-393 YPIDVELQL
+393 FPIDVELQL
-402 RAIYDFDEPGQERQI
+402 RAIFDFDEPGQERQI

-483 IRFFFSMIG
+483 IQFFFSMIG
-492 LAIVISIFLITANT
+492 IAIVISIFLITANT

-535 IGESLAVGVLGA
+535 IGESLAVGVLGS
-547 ALGVGFTA
+547 ALGLGFTA
-555 VAIQGA
+555 VAIRGA
-561 TPFLDQMGFGFGG
+561 TPFLEQMGFGFGG
-574 FALDVQVLATAVAIG
+574 FALDTQVLVTAVAIG
-589 IAVGLLSGVF
+589 VSVGLLSGVF